1 MVANI
6 VCLRRPAI
14 KDSSNPSSAL
24 FLNLA
29 KLQVGFLQLKE
40 ILLCQTSKGLKSKG
54 SSADILFTRKNS
66 HRTGSQL
73 APLHWPLVRR
83 GVRLCIELQM
93 PAPLFSRANPP
104 LPSARTSACHLWQ
117 PALTFKR
124 LLVGLIYPTN
134 HAFTNKFRC
143 TSIAPSIWWS
153 SRIILWVKITSKATL
168 AIYNCNLYPMSGGG
182 CALHTLLLI
191 HTLKI
196 AIPNKALAW
205 IKSWF
210 FAKRIPAIPTPLSQF
225 YSITCVWD
233 FKQKGLKQRDE
244 LPHLLCSDLWTI
256 WKQTDSLFRK
266 SLLKGVN

>member
-1 MVANI
+1 MYLYLCICIYALLFGKNLVCIAYTAPTPYMVANI

-29 KLQVGFLQLKE
+29 KLLVAFLQLKE

-73 APLHWPLVRR
+73 APLHWPLVPR

-93 PAPLFSRANPP
+93 PTPSSQEPTPP

-124 LLVGLIYPTN
+124 LLVGLRYPTN
-134 HAFTNKFRC
+134 NAFTNKFTPAACHSKGFSHVQVLHLPSDGARELSC
-143 TSIAPSIWWS
+143 GSGSHPRQPLPSTIAISTWWVVVVVLC
-153 SRIILWVKITSKATL
+153 IHILLV
-168 AIYNCNLYPMSGGG
+168 
-182 CALHTLLLI
+182 

-196 AIPNKALAW
+196 DPSNSK
-205 IKSWF
+205 
-210 FAKRIPAIPTPLSQF
+210 
-225 YSITCVWD
+225 
-233 FKQKGLKQRDE
+233 
-244 LPHLLCSDLWTI
+244 
-256 WKQTDSLFRK
+256 
-266 SLLKGVN
+266 